1 VNTTHLTHLE
11 LAKKIIRDKKVE
23 GSITECQRILRD
35 DPQLV
40 AHAMYAQDEDLSLF
54 QSLVATKTI
63 ERKMALLKAQGKPH
77 NYKHHVNCM
86 AQYKIHPSEILEEL
100 TTDIPEIKRIL
111 FALAT
116 IDLFLSN
123 RAPDLYTNS
132 EALTVLLN
140 QEATRLPD
148 TNCLT
153 DWSLFALI
161 ENFSDNLEKFTLP
174 APVLNFR
181 ICLVPLKSRSYQVP
195 PRSKCP
201 TPTAV
206 PSSVRPTLT
215 ESPSFQDGGSG
226 VSNVST
232 PNPRA
237 EVEVEFDPN
246 SVSGDQS
253 ASRSTSASPGAPLA
267 GVPGGVNL
275 SGSVVDPQTTV
286 VNLSSE
292 ALTQEGEPLGPCA
305 CGGCFPGLQL
315 ESIPSEGGEKTGS
328 MPALEATR
336 APPMGTPCG
345 SVYFPP
351 GASSEGRGR
360 YPDLGSRRSN
370 GVPQSPCCGDGMD
383 SPSTPVTGGLAP
395 AFLVTNGT
403 EPAATNRVAPC
414 AEPPRT
420 GEEEEKSQEDVDMV
434 SGDAEGKDSTE
445 TEALTDEG
453 NTQIHSEVDGSGD
466 INGQAKPCDTP
477 GEVIQEE
484 QSTNNDNDQSNQDIV
499 DKSVAQGNG
508 AVDPPTAAD
517 KIQGDQEQQN
527 AEKANP
533 WTQKTPGK
541 DSASSKKDS
550 KQGNAPKGAKHRNTG
565 AHAVADDDIARCEA
579 MADTFYKDSGDMD
592 AFIENILLT
601 PQSQVYELT
610 VKLGEGYKDWSEKV
624 ICDQFVKENPGSLWG
639 SKFPNIL
646 IHKKNPQTI
655 VRLPNLPRTPQVKKL
670 SSAAALKMSNAN
682 SCSELRETN
691 THGVTIIPG
700 IVSPHPLSSSNQD
713 GGSGVSNVSTP
724 NPRAEV
730 EVEFDPNSVSGD
742 QSASRS
748 TSASPGAPLA
758 GVPGGVNLS
767 GSVVDPQTTVVNLS
781 SEALTQEGE
790 PLGPCACGGCF
801 PGLQLESIPSEGGEK
816 TGSMPALEAT
826 RAPPMGTPCGASS
839 EGRGRYP
846 DLGSRRSNGV
856 PQSPCCGDGM
866 DSPSTPVTGGLAPA
880 FLVTNGTEPAATNRV
895 APCAE
900 PPRTGEEEEKSQEDV
915 DMVSGDAEGKDSTE
929 TEALTDEGNTQIHS
943 EVDGSGD
950 INGQAKSCDTPG
962 EVIHEEQSTNND
974 NDQSNQDIVDKS
986 VAQGNG
992 AVDPPTA
999 ADKIQGDQEQ
1009 QNAEKAN
1016 PWTQKAPGKDSA
1028 SSKKDSKQG
1037 NAPKGAKHRNTGAHA
1052 IADDDI
1058 ARCEAMAD
1066 TFYKDSGDMDAFI
1079 ENILLTPQSQVYEL
1093 TVKLG
1098 EGYKDWSEKV
1108 ICDQFVKENPGSL
1121 WGSKFPNILIHKKNP
1136 QTIVISSYNL
1146 STCVEMGGTTFRLG
1160 GKDFLVPKY
1169 SRYGNNYYVTFNKV
1183 SHPSMAKAI
1192 VKKMAV
1198 LTKSVI
1204 AAFNPTAGQ
1213 NIKSPHLRV
1222 IFKSSAPPAV
1232 LVPKSGDALRE
1243 ITITDPSGQPF
1254 VVVFQ
1259 HKIAALNKTLPPS
1272 IVSRRAEAK
1281 AEKAKAKAAKAAAK
1295 SPPSGEKEPEHDGDD
1310 HDQDPGTNAE
1320 GKADST
1326 EASEDG
1332 QDEQPQPTAP
1342 SHGSDVDMSGD
1353 SDPPNNNGQDKQQED
1368 VEMSTNE
1375 SPALAPPSEQP
1386 KNSLDLQLVTGY
1398 RSGPAPKRTLPS
1410 SPRLDPLPT
1419 SNRFHIL
1426 EEDDVEL
1433 SFEDFAV
1440 PRIVLEDSSA
1450 PRPKKTKGKAKK
1462 QRLNKSAAAH
1472 LELAKKII
1480 RDKKVEGSITECQRI
1495 LRDDPQLVA
1504 HAMYAQ
1510 DEDLS
1515 LFQSLV
1521 ATKTIE
1527 RKMALLKAQGKPH
1540 NYKHHVNF
1548 MAQYKIHPSEIL
1560 EELTTDIPE
1569 IKRILFALAT
1579 IDLFLS
1585 NRAPDLYTNSEA
1597 LTVLLNQ
1604 EATRLPDT
1612 NCLTDWSLFALIEN
1626 FSDNLEKFT
1635 LPAPVLSAISML
1647 KSITNNYHIDEL
1659 CSKAHHS
1666 MNADEIDPL
1675 DLEDDQL

>member
-1 VNTTHLTHLE
+1 
-11 LAKKIIRDKKVE
+11 
-23 GSITECQRILRD
+23 
-35 DPQLV
+35 
-40 AHAMYAQDEDLSLF
+40 M
-54 QSLVATKTI
+54 
-63 ERKMALLKAQGKPH
+63 
-77 NYKHHVNCM
+77 
-86 AQYKIHPSEILEEL
+86 
-100 TTDIPEIKRIL
+100 
-111 FALAT
+111 
-116 IDLFLSN
+116 IDN
-123 RAPDLYTNS
+123 
-132 EALTVLLN
+132 
-140 QEATRLPD
+140 
-148 TNCLT
+148 
-153 DWSLFALI
+153 
-161 ENFSDNLEKFTLP
+161 NFSDVPTELVDWDPQIISFNTNGFSNSHRYILDKLSSVHDVSFIQETRFRTPSLHDRVAFHWQRITNHEGSLFFEEPIYPEVSTSPATGGLATLIHP
-174 APVLNFR
+174 HSPLKNATHVPHDNPVLR
-181 ICLVPLKSRSYQVP
+181 GRYLQVRCTLGPLTVVLHNIYAPAAFQERASYFEELPRDFP
-195 PRSKCP
+195 PHALHIVGGDFKLHSQQRFGFVE
-201 TPTAV
+201 TQYLHHGRH
-206 PSSVRPTLT
+206 PSTGTMDAQFVS
-215 ESPSFQDGGSG
+215 GGS
-226 VSNVST
+226 VSSSK
-232 PNPRA
+232 PR
-237 EVEVEFDPN
+237 
-246 SVSGDQS
+246 GK
-253 ASRSTSASPGAPLA
+253 
-267 GVPGGVNL
+267 NL
-275 SGSVVDPQTTV
+275 H
-286 VNLSSE
+286 NE

-420 GEEEEKSQEDVDMV
+420 GEEEEQSQEDVDMV

-508 AVDPPTAAD
+508 AVDPPSAAD

-565 AHAVADDDIARCEA
+565 AHA
-579 MADTFYKDSGDMD
+579 
-592 AFIENILLT
+592 
-601 PQSQVYELT
+601 
-610 VKLGEGYKDWSEKV
+610 
-624 ICDQFVKENPGSLWG
+624 
-639 SKFPNIL
+639 
-646 IHKKNPQTI
+646 
-655 VRLPNLPRTPQVKKL
+655 
-670 SSAAALKMSNAN
+670 
-682 SCSELRETN
+682 
-691 THGVTIIPG
+691 
-700 IVSPHPLSSSNQD
+700 
-713 GGSGVSNVSTP
+713 
-724 NPRAEV
+724 
-730 EVEFDPNSVSGD
+730 
-742 QSASRS
+742 
-748 TSASPGAPLA
+748 
-758 GVPGGVNLS
+758 
-767 GSVVDPQTTVVNLS
+767 
-781 SEALTQEGE
+781 
-790 PLGPCACGGCF
+790 
-801 PGLQLESIPSEGGEK
+801 
-816 TGSMPALEAT
+816 
-826 RAPPMGTPCGASS
+826 
-839 EGRGRYP
+839 
-846 DLGSRRSNGV
+846 
-856 PQSPCCGDGM
+856 
-866 DSPSTPVTGGLAPA
+866 
-880 FLVTNGTEPAATNRV
+880 
-895 APCAE
+895 
-900 PPRTGEEEEKSQEDV
+900 
-915 DMVSGDAEGKDSTE
+915 
-929 TEALTDEGNTQIHS
+929 
-943 EVDGSGD
+943 
-950 INGQAKSCDTPG
+950 
-962 EVIHEEQSTNND
+962 
-974 NDQSNQDIVDKS
+974 
-986 VAQGNG
+986 
-992 AVDPPTA
+992 
-999 ADKIQGDQEQ
+999 
-1009 QNAEKAN
+1009 
-1016 PWTQKAPGKDSA
+1016 
-1028 SSKKDSKQG
+1028 
-1037 NAPKGAKHRNTGAHA
+1037 

-1066 TFYKDSGDMDAFI
+1066 AFYKDSGDMDAFI

-1183 SHPSMAKAI
+1183 NHPSMAKAI
-1192 VKKMAV
+1192 VKKMAA

-1342 SHGSDVDMSGD
+1342 SHGSDVDMFGD

>member
-1 VNTTHLTHLE
+1 ML
-11 LAKKIIRDKKVE
+11 
-23 GSITECQRILRD
+23 
-35 DPQLV
+35 
-40 AHAMYAQDEDLSLF
+40 
-54 QSLVATKTI
+54 
-63 ERKMALLKAQGKPH
+63 
-77 NYKHHVNCM
+77 
-86 AQYKIHPSEILEEL
+86 
-100 TTDIPEIKRIL
+100 
-111 FALAT
+111 
-116 IDLFLSN
+116 
-123 RAPDLYTNS
+123 
-132 EALTVLLN
+132 
-140 QEATRLPD
+140 
-148 TNCLT
+148 
-153 DWSLFALI
+153 
-161 ENFSDNLEKFTLP
+161 
-174 APVLNFR
+174 
-181 ICLVPLKSRSYQVP
+181 
-195 PRSKCP
+195 
-201 TPTAV
+201 
-206 PSSVRPTLT
+206 
-215 ESPSFQDGGSG
+215 
-226 VSNVST
+226 
-232 PNPRA
+232 
-237 EVEVEFDPN
+237 
-246 SVSGDQS
+246 
-253 ASRSTSASPGAPLA
+253 
-267 GVPGGVNL
+267 
-275 SGSVVDPQTTV
+275 
-286 VNLSSE
+286 
-292 ALTQEGEPLGPCA
+292 
-305 CGGCFPGLQL
+305 
-315 ESIPSEGGEKTGS
+315 
-328 MPALEATR
+328 ALEATR

-403 EPAATNRVAPC
+403 EPVATNRVAPC

-434 SGDAEGKDSTE
+434 SGDAEGKDSSE

-466 INGQAKPCDTP
+466 INGQEKPCDTP
-477 GEVIQEE
+477 GKVIQEE
-484 QSTNNDNDQSNQDIV
+484 QSTNKDNEQSNQDTV

-508 AVDPPTAAD
+508 VVDPPSAAD
-517 KIQGDQEQQN
+517 KAQGDQEQQN
-527 AEKANP
+527 AEKANA
-533 WTQKTPGK
+533 WTQKASGK
-541 DSASSKKDS
+541 ESASSKKDS
-550 KQGNAPKGAKHRNTG
+550 KQGNAPKARN
-565 AHAVADDDIARCEA
+565 IATLA
-579 MADTFYKDSGDMD
+579 MADAFYKDSGDMD

-610 VKLGEGYKDWSEKV
+610 VKLGEGYKDWSEK
-624 ICDQFVKENPGSLWG
+624 I
-639 SKFPNIL
+639 
-646 IHKKNPQTI
+646 
-655 VRLPNLPRTPQVKKL
+655 
-670 SSAAALKMSNAN
+670 
-682 SCSELRETN
+682 
-691 THGVTIIPG
+691 
-700 IVSPHPLSSSNQD
+700 
-713 GGSGVSNVSTP
+713 
-724 NPRAEV
+724 
-730 EVEFDPNSVSGD
+730 
-742 QSASRS
+742 
-748 TSASPGAPLA
+748 
-758 GVPGGVNLS
+758 
-767 GSVVDPQTTVVNLS
+767 
-781 SEALTQEGE
+781 
-790 PLGPCACGGCF
+790 
-801 PGLQLESIPSEGGEK
+801 
-816 TGSMPALEAT
+816 
-826 RAPPMGTPCGASS
+826 
-839 EGRGRYP
+839 
-846 DLGSRRSNGV
+846 
-856 PQSPCCGDGM
+856 
-866 DSPSTPVTGGLAPA
+866 
-880 FLVTNGTEPAATNRV
+880 
-895 APCAE
+895 
-900 PPRTGEEEEKSQEDV
+900 
-915 DMVSGDAEGKDSTE
+915 
-929 TEALTDEGNTQIHS
+929 
-943 EVDGSGD
+943 
-950 INGQAKSCDTPG
+950 
-962 EVIHEEQSTNND
+962 
-974 NDQSNQDIVDKS
+974 
-986 VAQGNG
+986 
-992 AVDPPTA
+992 
-999 ADKIQGDQEQ
+999 
-1009 QNAEKAN
+1009 
-1016 PWTQKAPGKDSA
+1016 
-1028 SSKKDSKQG
+1028 
-1037 NAPKGAKHRNTGAHA
+1037 
-1052 IADDDI
+1052 
-1058 ARCEAMAD
+1058 
-1066 TFYKDSGDMDAFI
+1066 
-1079 ENILLTPQSQVYEL
+1079 
-1093 TVKLG
+1093 
-1098 EGYKDWSEKV
+1098 

-1192 VKKMAV
+1192 VKKMAA

-1232 LVPKSGDALRE
+1232 L
-1243 ITITDPSGQPF
+1243 PF

-1259 HKIAALNKTLPPS
+1259 HKIAALNKKLPPS
-1272 IVSRRAEAK
+1272 IASRRAEAK
-1281 AEKAKAKAAKAAAK
+1281 AEKAKAKATKAEAK
-1295 SPPSGEKEPEHDGDD
+1295 SPPSEEKEPEHDGDD

-1320 GKADST
+1320 GNADSS
-1326 EASEDG
+1326 EASGDR
-1332 QDEQPQPTAP
+1332 QDEQPQPTAT
-1342 SHGSDVDMSGD
+1342 SHNSDVDMS
-1353 SDPPNNNGQDKQQED
+1353 DKQQED

-1375 SPALAPPSEQP
+1375 PPAPAPPNEQP
-1386 KNSLDLQLVTGY
+1386 MNSLDLQLVTGY

-1426 EEDDVEL
+1426 EEEDVEL

-1510 DEDLS
+1510 DEEDLS

-1527 RKMALLKAQGKPH
+1527 RKMVLLKAQGKPH

-1548 MAQYKIHPSEIL
+1548 MAQSKIRPAEIL

-1579 IDLFLS
+1579 VDLFLS

-1659 CSKAHHS
+1659 CSKAHHF

>member
-1 VNTTHLTHLE
+1 MSDN
-11 LAKKIIRDKKVE
+11 
-23 GSITECQRILRD
+23 
-35 DPQLV
+35 
-40 AHAMYAQDEDLSLF
+40 
-54 QSLVATKTI
+54 
-63 ERKMALLKAQGKPH
+63 
-77 NYKHHVNCM
+77 
-86 AQYKIHPSEILEEL
+86 
-100 TTDIPEIKRIL
+100 
-111 FALAT
+111 
-116 IDLFLSN
+116 
-123 RAPDLYTNS
+123 
-132 EALTVLLN
+132 
-140 QEATRLPD
+140 
-148 TNCLT
+148 
-153 DWSLFALI
+153 
-161 ENFSDNLEKFTLP
+161 NFSDVPTELVDWDPQIISLNTNGFSNSHRYILDKLSSVHDVSFIQETRFRTPSLHDRVAFHWQRITNHEGSLFFEEPIYPEVSTSPATGGLATLIHP
-174 APVLNFR
+174 HS
-181 ICLVPLKSRSYQVP
+181 PLKNATQVP
-195 PRSKCP
+195 HDNSVLRGRYLQVRCTLGPLTVVLHNIYAPAAFQERASYFEELPRDFPPHALHIVGGDFNCTLNKDLDSLRP
-201 TPTAV
+201 STSTMAGTLQLEQWMHSLSLVDLFRRQNPVARTPLPNLPRTPQV
-206 PSSVRPTLT
+206 KKLSSAAALKMSNANSCSELRETNTHGVTIIPGIV
-215 ESPSFQDGGSG
+215 SPHPLSSSNQDGGSG

-253 ASRSTSASPGAPLA
+253 ASRSPSASPGAPLA

-275 SGSVVDPQTTV
+275 SG
-286 VNLSSE
+286 E

-420 GEEEEKSQEDVDMV
+420 GEEEEKKSQEDVDMV

-466 INGQAKPCDTP
+466 INGQAKPCDTS

-484 QSTNNDNDQSNQDIV
+484 QSTNKDNDQSNQDIV

-508 AVDPPTAAD
+508 AVDPP
-517 KIQGDQEQQN
+517 
-527 AEKANP
+527 
-533 WTQKTPGK
+533 
-541 DSASSKKDS
+541 S
-550 KQGNAPKGAKHRNTG
+550 
-565 AHAVADDDIARCEA
+565 
-579 MADTFYKDSGDMD
+579 
-592 AFIENILLT
+592 
-601 PQSQVYELT
+601 
-610 VKLGEGYKDWSEKV
+610 
-624 ICDQFVKENPGSLWG
+624 
-639 SKFPNIL
+639 
-646 IHKKNPQTI
+646 
-655 VRLPNLPRTPQVKKL
+655 
-670 SSAAALKMSNAN
+670 
-682 SCSELRETN
+682 
-691 THGVTIIPG
+691 
-700 IVSPHPLSSSNQD
+700 
-713 GGSGVSNVSTP
+713 
-724 NPRAEV
+724 
-730 EVEFDPNSVSGD
+730 
-742 QSASRS
+742 
-748 TSASPGAPLA
+748 
-758 GVPGGVNLS
+758 
-767 GSVVDPQTTVVNLS
+767 
-781 SEALTQEGE
+781 
-790 PLGPCACGGCF
+790 
-801 PGLQLESIPSEGGEK
+801 
-816 TGSMPALEAT
+816 
-826 RAPPMGTPCGASS
+826 
-839 EGRGRYP
+839 
-846 DLGSRRSNGV
+846 
-856 PQSPCCGDGM
+856 
-866 DSPSTPVTGGLAPA
+866 
-880 FLVTNGTEPAATNRV
+880 
-895 APCAE
+895 
-900 PPRTGEEEEKSQEDV
+900 
-915 DMVSGDAEGKDSTE
+915 
-929 TEALTDEGNTQIHS
+929 
-943 EVDGSGD
+943 
-950 INGQAKSCDTPG
+950 
-962 EVIHEEQSTNND
+962 
-974 NDQSNQDIVDKS
+974 
-986 VAQGNG
+986 
-992 AVDPPTA
+992 A

-1052 IADDDI
+1052 VADDDI

-1192 VKKMAV
+1192 VKKMAA

-1320 GKADST
+1320 GEADST
-1326 EASEDG
+1326 EASGDG

>member
-1 VNTTHLTHLE
+1 MSNANSCSELHETNTHGVT
-11 LAKKIIRDKKVE
+11 IIPGIV
-23 GSITECQRILRD
+23 S
-35 DPQLV
+35 
-40 AHAMYAQDEDLSLF
+40 
-54 QSLVATKTI
+54 
-63 ERKMALLKAQGKPH
+63 PH
-77 NYKHHVNCM
+77 
-86 AQYKIHPSEILEEL
+86 
-100 TTDIPEIKRIL
+100 
-111 FALAT
+111 
-116 IDLFLSN
+116 
-123 RAPDLYTNS
+123 
-132 EALTVLLN
+132 
-140 QEATRLPD
+140 
-148 TNCLT
+148 
-153 DWSLFALI
+153 
-161 ENFSDNLEKFTLP
+161 
-174 APVLNFR
+174 
-181 ICLVPLKSRSYQVP
+181 PL
-195 PRSKCP
+195 
-201 TPTAV
+201 
-206 PSSVRPTLT
+206 PSSN
-215 ESPSFQDGGSG
+215 QDGGSG

-237 EVEVEFDPN
+237 EVEVDFDPN
-246 SVSGDQS
+246 SVPGDQS

-275 SGSVVDPQTTV
+275 SGSVVDPQTTI
-286 VNLSSE
+286 VNVSSE

-328 MPALEATR
+328 MLALEATR

-403 EPAATNRVAPC
+403 EPVATNRVAPC

-434 SGDAEGKDSTE
+434 SGDAEGKDSSE

-466 INGQAKPCDTP
+466 INGQEKPCDTP
-477 GEVIQEE
+477 GKVIQEE
-484 QSTNNDNDQSNQDIV
+484 QSTNKDNEQSNQDTV

-508 AVDPPTAAD
+508 VVDPPSAAD
-517 KIQGDQEQQN
+517 KAQGDQEQQN
-527 AEKANP
+527 AEKANA
-533 WTQKTPGK
+533 WTQKASGK
-541 DSASSKKDS
+541 ESASSKKDS
-550 KQGNAPKGAKHRNTG
+550 KQGNAPKGAKHRNIG
-565 AHAVADDDIARCEA
+565 AHAIADDDIARCEA
-579 MADTFYKDSGDMD
+579 MADAFYKDSGDMD

-610 VKLGEGYKDWSEKV
+610 VKLGEGYKDWSEK
-624 ICDQFVKENPGSLWG
+624 I
-639 SKFPNIL
+639 
-646 IHKKNPQTI
+646 
-655 VRLPNLPRTPQVKKL
+655 
-670 SSAAALKMSNAN
+670 
-682 SCSELRETN
+682 
-691 THGVTIIPG
+691 
-700 IVSPHPLSSSNQD
+700 
-713 GGSGVSNVSTP
+713 
-724 NPRAEV
+724 
-730 EVEFDPNSVSGD
+730 
-742 QSASRS
+742 
-748 TSASPGAPLA
+748 
-758 GVPGGVNLS
+758 
-767 GSVVDPQTTVVNLS
+767 
-781 SEALTQEGE
+781 
-790 PLGPCACGGCF
+790 
-801 PGLQLESIPSEGGEK
+801 
-816 TGSMPALEAT
+816 
-826 RAPPMGTPCGASS
+826 
-839 EGRGRYP
+839 
-846 DLGSRRSNGV
+846 
-856 PQSPCCGDGM
+856 
-866 DSPSTPVTGGLAPA
+866 
-880 FLVTNGTEPAATNRV
+880 
-895 APCAE
+895 
-900 PPRTGEEEEKSQEDV
+900 
-915 DMVSGDAEGKDSTE
+915 
-929 TEALTDEGNTQIHS
+929 
-943 EVDGSGD
+943 
-950 INGQAKSCDTPG
+950 
-962 EVIHEEQSTNND
+962 
-974 NDQSNQDIVDKS
+974 
-986 VAQGNG
+986 
-992 AVDPPTA
+992 
-999 ADKIQGDQEQ
+999 
-1009 QNAEKAN
+1009 
-1016 PWTQKAPGKDSA
+1016 
-1028 SSKKDSKQG
+1028 
-1037 NAPKGAKHRNTGAHA
+1037 
-1052 IADDDI
+1052 
-1058 ARCEAMAD
+1058 
-1066 TFYKDSGDMDAFI
+1066 
-1079 ENILLTPQSQVYEL
+1079 
-1093 TVKLG
+1093 
-1098 EGYKDWSEKV
+1098 

-1192 VKKMAV
+1192 VKKMAA

-1259 HKIAALNKTLPPS
+1259 HKIAALNKKLPPS
-1272 IVSRRAEAK
+1272 IASRRAEAK
-1281 AEKAKAKAAKAAAK
+1281 AEKAKAKATKAEAK
-1295 SPPSGEKEPEHDGDD
+1295 SPPSEEKEPEHDGDD

-1320 GKADST
+1320 GNADSS
-1326 EASEDG
+1326 EASGDR
-1332 QDEQPQPTAP
+1332 QDEQPQPTAT
-1342 SHGSDVDMSGD
+1342 SHNSDVDMSGD
-1353 SDPPNNNGQDKQQED
+1353 SDPPGPDNNGQDKQQED

-1375 SPALAPPSEQP
+1375 PPAPAPPNEQP
-1386 KNSLDLQLVTGY
+1386 MNSLDLQLVTGY

-1510 DEDLS
+1510 DEEDLS

-1527 RKMALLKAQGKPH
+1527 RKMVMLKAQGKPH

-1548 MAQYKIHPSEIL
+1548 MAQSKIHPAEIL

-1579 IDLFLS
+1579 VDLFLS

-1659 CSKAHHS
+1659 CSKAHHF

>member
-1 VNTTHLTHLE
+1 MLVNDIRSQLKEFHSQRLE
-11 LAKKIIRDKKVE
+11 KQRLPLKKLAVEIASLLQVPNMRQDSVLVDRVRDLQKQIHELQDRDKQFRQDQAFQLHLYKAERSSKFHFMSPVPTPLKKTVFKE
-23 GSITECQRILRD
+23 LVDVNGNVVSNQQGRLPNLPRTPQVKKLLSAKCRRAQNVQRQ
-35 DPQLV
+35 QL
-40 AHAMYAQDEDLSLF
+40 F
-54 QSLVATKTI
+54 
-63 ERKMALLKAQGKPH
+63 
-77 NYKHHVNCM
+77 
-86 AQYKIHPSEILEEL
+86 
-100 TTDIPEIKRIL
+100 
-111 FALAT
+111 
-116 IDLFLSN
+116 
-123 RAPDLYTNS
+123 RAP
-132 EALTVLLN
+132 
-140 QEATRLPD
+140 
-148 TNCLT
+148 
-153 DWSLFALI
+153 
-161 ENFSDNLEKFTLP
+161 
-174 APVLNFR
+174 
-181 ICLVPLKSRSYQVP
+181 
-195 PRSKCP
+195 
-201 TPTAV
+201 
-206 PSSVRPTLT
+206 
-215 ESPSFQDGGSG
+215 
-226 VSNVST
+226 
-232 PNPRA
+232 A

-336 APPMGTPCG
+336 PPPMGTPCG

-453 NTQIHSEVDGSGD
+453 NTQIHSEVDGSDD

-477 GEVIQEE
+477 GEVIHEE

-565 AHAVADDDIARCEA
+565 AHA
-579 MADTFYKDSGDMD
+579 
-592 AFIENILLT
+592 
-601 PQSQVYELT
+601 
-610 VKLGEGYKDWSEKV
+610 
-624 ICDQFVKENPGSLWG
+624 
-639 SKFPNIL
+639 
-646 IHKKNPQTI
+646 
-655 VRLPNLPRTPQVKKL
+655 
-670 SSAAALKMSNAN
+670 
-682 SCSELRETN
+682 
-691 THGVTIIPG
+691 
-700 IVSPHPLSSSNQD
+700 
-713 GGSGVSNVSTP
+713 
-724 NPRAEV
+724 
-730 EVEFDPNSVSGD
+730 
-742 QSASRS
+742 
-748 TSASPGAPLA
+748 
-758 GVPGGVNLS
+758 
-767 GSVVDPQTTVVNLS
+767 
-781 SEALTQEGE
+781 
-790 PLGPCACGGCF
+790 
-801 PGLQLESIPSEGGEK
+801 
-816 TGSMPALEAT
+816 
-826 RAPPMGTPCGASS
+826 
-839 EGRGRYP
+839 
-846 DLGSRRSNGV
+846 
-856 PQSPCCGDGM
+856 
-866 DSPSTPVTGGLAPA
+866 
-880 FLVTNGTEPAATNRV
+880 
-895 APCAE
+895 
-900 PPRTGEEEEKSQEDV
+900 
-915 DMVSGDAEGKDSTE
+915 
-929 TEALTDEGNTQIHS
+929 
-943 EVDGSGD
+943 
-950 INGQAKSCDTPG
+950 
-962 EVIHEEQSTNND
+962 
-974 NDQSNQDIVDKS
+974 
-986 VAQGNG
+986 
-992 AVDPPTA
+992 
-999 ADKIQGDQEQ
+999 
-1009 QNAEKAN
+1009 
-1016 PWTQKAPGKDSA
+1016 
-1028 SSKKDSKQG
+1028 
-1037 NAPKGAKHRNTGAHA
+1037 

-1066 TFYKDSGDMDAFI
+1066 AFYKDSGDMDAFI

-1169 SRYGNNYYVTFNKV
+1169 SRYGNNYYVPFNKV

-1192 VKKMAV
+1192 VKKMAA

-1243 ITITDPSGQPF
+1243 ITITDPSGQPV

-1281 AEKAKAKAAKAAAK
+1281 AEKAKAKAAKAEAK

-1326 EASEDG
+1326 EASGDG

>member
-1 VNTTHLTHLE
+1 MSNANSCSELHETNTHGVT
-11 LAKKIIRDKKVE
+11 IIPGIV
-23 GSITECQRILRD
+23 S
-35 DPQLV
+35 
-40 AHAMYAQDEDLSLF
+40 
-54 QSLVATKTI
+54 
-63 ERKMALLKAQGKPH
+63 PH
-77 NYKHHVNCM
+77 
-86 AQYKIHPSEILEEL
+86 
-100 TTDIPEIKRIL
+100 
-111 FALAT
+111 
-116 IDLFLSN
+116 
-123 RAPDLYTNS
+123 
-132 EALTVLLN
+132 
-140 QEATRLPD
+140 
-148 TNCLT
+148 
-153 DWSLFALI
+153 
-161 ENFSDNLEKFTLP
+161 
-174 APVLNFR
+174 
-181 ICLVPLKSRSYQVP
+181 PL
-195 PRSKCP
+195 
-201 TPTAV
+201 
-206 PSSVRPTLT
+206 PSSN
-215 ESPSFQDGGSG
+215 QDGGSG

-237 EVEVEFDPN
+237 EVEVDFDPN
-246 SVSGDQS
+246 SVPGDQS

-275 SGSVVDPQTTV
+275 SGSVVDPQTTI
-286 VNLSSE
+286 VNVSSE

-305 CGGCFPGLQL
+305 CENGVHASPRGY
-315 ESIPSEGGEKTGS
+315 EG
-328 MPALEATR
+328 
-336 APPMGTPCG
+336 PPYGHTLRFCLL
-345 SVYFPP
+345 PP

-403 EPAATNRVAPC
+403 EPVATNRVAPC

-434 SGDAEGKDSTE
+434 SGDAEGKDSSE

-466 INGQAKPCDTP
+466 INGQEKPCDTP
-477 GEVIQEE
+477 GKVIQEE
-484 QSTNNDNDQSNQDIV
+484 QSTNKDNEQSNQDTV

-508 AVDPPTAAD
+508 VVDPPSAAD
-517 KIQGDQEQQN
+517 KAQGDQEQQN
-527 AEKANP
+527 AEKANA
-533 WTQKTPGK
+533 WTQKASGK
-541 DSASSKKDS
+541 ESASSKKDS
-550 KQGNAPKGAKHRNTG
+550 KQGNAPKGAKHRNIG
-565 AHAVADDDIARCEA
+565 AHAIADDDIARCEA
-579 MADTFYKDSGDMD
+579 MADAFYKDSGDMD

-610 VKLGEGYKDWSEKV
+610 VKLGEGYKDWSEK
-624 ICDQFVKENPGSLWG
+624 I
-639 SKFPNIL
+639 
-646 IHKKNPQTI
+646 
-655 VRLPNLPRTPQVKKL
+655 
-670 SSAAALKMSNAN
+670 
-682 SCSELRETN
+682 
-691 THGVTIIPG
+691 
-700 IVSPHPLSSSNQD
+700 
-713 GGSGVSNVSTP
+713 
-724 NPRAEV
+724 
-730 EVEFDPNSVSGD
+730 
-742 QSASRS
+742 
-748 TSASPGAPLA
+748 
-758 GVPGGVNLS
+758 
-767 GSVVDPQTTVVNLS
+767 
-781 SEALTQEGE
+781 
-790 PLGPCACGGCF
+790 
-801 PGLQLESIPSEGGEK
+801 
-816 TGSMPALEAT
+816 
-826 RAPPMGTPCGASS
+826 
-839 EGRGRYP
+839 
-846 DLGSRRSNGV
+846 
-856 PQSPCCGDGM
+856 
-866 DSPSTPVTGGLAPA
+866 
-880 FLVTNGTEPAATNRV
+880 
-895 APCAE
+895 
-900 PPRTGEEEEKSQEDV
+900 
-915 DMVSGDAEGKDSTE
+915 
-929 TEALTDEGNTQIHS
+929 
-943 EVDGSGD
+943 
-950 INGQAKSCDTPG
+950 
-962 EVIHEEQSTNND
+962 
-974 NDQSNQDIVDKS
+974 
-986 VAQGNG
+986 
-992 AVDPPTA
+992 
-999 ADKIQGDQEQ
+999 
-1009 QNAEKAN
+1009 
-1016 PWTQKAPGKDSA
+1016 
-1028 SSKKDSKQG
+1028 
-1037 NAPKGAKHRNTGAHA
+1037 
-1052 IADDDI
+1052 
-1058 ARCEAMAD
+1058 
-1066 TFYKDSGDMDAFI
+1066 
-1079 ENILLTPQSQVYEL
+1079 
-1093 TVKLG
+1093 
-1098 EGYKDWSEKV
+1098 

-1192 VKKMAV
+1192 VKKMAA

-1259 HKIAALNKTLPPS
+1259 HKIAALNKKLPPS
-1272 IVSRRAEAK
+1272 IASRRAEAK
-1281 AEKAKAKAAKAAAK
+1281 AEKAKAKATKAEAK
-1295 SPPSGEKEPEHDGDD
+1295 SPPSEEKEPEHDGDD
-1310 HDQDPGTNAE
+1310 HDQDPGTHAE
-1320 GKADST
+1320 GNADSS
-1326 EASEDG
+1326 EASGDR
-1332 QDEQPQPTAP
+1332 QDEQPQPTAT
-1342 SHGSDVDMSGD
+1342 SHNSDVDMSGD
-1353 SDPPNNNGQDKQQED
+1353 SDPPGPDNNGQDKQQED

-1375 SPALAPPSEQP
+1375 PPAPAPPNEQP
-1386 KNSLDLQLVTGY
+1386 MNSLDLQLVTGY

-1510 DEDLS
+1510 DEEDLS

-1527 RKMALLKAQGKPH
+1527 RKMVLLKAQGKPH

-1548 MAQYKIHPSEIL
+1548 MAQSKIHPAEIL

-1579 IDLFLS
+1579 VDLFLS

-1659 CSKAHHS
+1659 CSKAHHF